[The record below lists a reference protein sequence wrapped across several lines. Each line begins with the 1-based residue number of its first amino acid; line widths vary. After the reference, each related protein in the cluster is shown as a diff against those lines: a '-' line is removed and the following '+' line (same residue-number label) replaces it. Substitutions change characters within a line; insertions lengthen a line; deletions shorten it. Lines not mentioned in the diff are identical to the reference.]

1 MSLTEQLNQIYYLTK
16 EKQMWE
22 DRLRELPDITAV
34 RYDSIGVSNSGIS
47 SPVQQ
52 IAEQREKIR
61 EIISAKLVEISFVE
75 REILEYICSIDD
87 SLMRQIMTHRH
98 IELKS
103 WLQVANT
110 IGGNNTADSVR
121 MMHDRYLKE
130 HQ

>member
-1 MSLTEQLNQIYYLTK
+1 MTIKQLEQIYYLTK

-34 RYDSIGVSNSGIS
+34 RYDSIGVSNSGVS

-52 IAEQREKIR
+52 IVEQREKIR

-87 SLMRQIMTHRH
+87 SIMRQIMTHRH

-103 WLQVANT
+103 WLQVANI

>member
-1 MSLTEQLNQIYYLTK
+1 MTSKQLDQVFNLTR
-16 EKQMWE
+16 EK
-22 DRLRELPDITAV
+22 RELEKMLLEIPDITAV

-47 SPVQQ
+47 SPVQK

-61 EIISAKLVEISFVE
+61 ELISMKLAEISVAE
-75 REILEYICSIDD
+75 REILEYIFSIND
-87 SLMRQIMTHRH
+87 SQIRRIMRLRH

-103 WLQVANT
+103 WLQVANA

>member
-1 MSLTEQLNQIYYLTK
+1 MTIKQLDQIYYLTK

-34 RYDSIGVSNSGIS
+34 RYDSIGVSNSGVS

-61 EIISAKLVEISFVE
+61 EIISAKLAEISFVE

-103 WLQVANT
+103 WLQVANA

-121 MMHDRYLKE
+121 KMHDRFL
-130 HQ
+130 QDNQ

>member
-1 MSLTEQLNQIYYLTK
+1 MTSKQLDQVFNLTR
-16 EKQMWE
+16 EK
-22 DRLRELPDITAV
+22 RELEKMLLEIPDITAV
-34 RYDSIGVSNSGIS
+34 RYNSIGVSNSGIS
-47 SPVQQ
+47 SPVQK

-61 EIISAKLVEISFVE
+61 ELISMKLAEISVAE
-75 REILEYICSIDD
+75 REILEYIFSIND
-87 SLMRQIMTHRH
+87 SQIRRIMRLRH

-103 WLQVANT
+103 WLQVANI

>member
-1 MSLTEQLNQIYYLTK
+1 MTSKQLDQVFNLTR
-16 EKQMWE
+16 EK
-22 DRLRELPDITAV
+22 RELEKMLLEIPDITAV

-47 SPVQQ
+47 SPVQK

-61 EIISAKLVEISFVE
+61 ELISMKLAEISVAE
-75 REILEYICSIDD
+75 REILEYIFSIND
-87 SLMRQIMTHRH
+87 SQIRRIMRLRH

-103 WLQVANT
+103 WLQVANA

-121 MMHDRYLKE
+121 KMHDRFLQD

>member
-1 MSLTEQLNQIYYLTK
+1 MTSKQLDQVFNLTR
-16 EKQMWE
+16 EK
-22 DRLRELPDITAV
+22 RELEKMLLEIPDITAV

-47 SPVQQ
+47 SPVQK

-61 EIISAKLVEISFVE
+61 ELISMKLAEISVAE
-75 REILEYICSIDD
+75 REILEYIFSIND
-87 SLMRQIMTHRH
+87 SQIRRIMRLRH

-103 WLQVANT
+103 WLQVANA

-121 MMHDRYLKE
+121 MAHDRFLKD

>member
-1 MSLTEQLNQIYYLTK
+1 MTIKQLEQIYYLTK

-34 RYDSIGVSNSGIS
+34 RYDNIGASNSGVS

-52 IAEQREKIR
+52 IVEQREKIR

-103 WLQVANT
+103 WLQVANI

>member
-1 MSLTEQLNQIYYLTK
+1 MTIKQLDQIYYLTK

-22 DRLRELPDITAV
+22 DRLRELPDITAI
-34 RYDSIGVSNSGIS
+34 RYDSIGASNSGVS

-103 WLQVANT
+103 WLQVANI

-121 MMHDRYLKE
+121 MMHDRYLKD

>member
-1 MSLTEQLNQIYYLTK
+1 MTSKQLDQVFNLTR
-16 EKQMWE
+16 EK
-22 DRLRELPDITAV
+22 RELEKMLIEIPDITAV

-47 SPVQQ
+47 SPVQK

-61 EIISAKLVEISFVE
+61 ELISMKLAEISVAE
-75 REILEYICSIDD
+75 REIFEYIFSIND
-87 SLMRQIMTHRH
+87 SQIRRIMRLRH

-103 WLQVANT
+103 WLQVANA

-121 MMHDRYLKE
+121 MAHDRYLKD

>member
-1 MSLTEQLNQIYYLTK
+1 MTIKQLDQIYYLTK

-47 SPVQQ
+47 SPVQK

-61 EIISAKLVEISFVE
+61 ELISMKLAEISVAE
-75 REILEYICSIDD
+75 REILEYIFSIND
-87 SLMRQIMTHRH
+87 SQIRRIMRLRH

-121 MMHDRYLKE
+121 MAHDRFLKE
-130 HQ
+130 QE

>member
-1 MSLTEQLNQIYYLTK
+1 MTLKQLDQIYYLTK
-16 EKQMWE
+16 EKKMWE

-34 RYDSIGVSNSGIS
+34 RYDSIGVSNSGVS

-61 EIISAKLVEISFVE
+61 EIISAKLAEISFVE

>member
-1 MSLTEQLNQIYYLTK
+1 MTSKQLDQVFNLTR
-16 EKQMWE
+16 EK
-22 DRLRELPDITAV
+22 RELEKMLLEIPDITAV

-47 SPVQQ
+47 SPVQK

-61 EIISAKLVEISFVE
+61 ELISMKLAEISVAE
-75 REILEYICSIDD
+75 REILEYIFSIND
-87 SLMRQIMTHRH
+87 SQMRRIMRLRH

-103 WLQVANT
+103 WLQVANV

-121 MMHDRYLKE
+121 MAHDRYLKD

>member
-1 MSLTEQLNQIYYLTK
+1 MTIKQLEQIYYLTK

>member
-1 MSLTEQLNQIYYLTK
+1 MTSKQLDQVFNLTR
-16 EKQMWE
+16 EK
-22 DRLRELPDITAV
+22 RELEKMLLEIPDITAV
-34 RYDSIGVSNSGIS
+34 RYDSIGARNSGIS
-47 SPVQQ
+47 SPVQK

-61 EIISAKLVEISFVE
+61 EIISAKLAEISFVE

-103 WLQVANT
+103 WLQVANA

-121 MMHDRYLKE
+121 MAHDRYLKE

>member
-1 MSLTEQLNQIYYLTK
+1 MTSKQLDQVFNLTR
-16 EKQMWE
+16 EK
-22 DRLRELPDITAV
+22 RELEKMLLEIPDITAE

-47 SPVQQ
+47 SPVQK

-61 EIISAKLVEISFVE
+61 ELISMKLAEISVAE
-75 REILEYICSIDD
+75 REILEYIFSIND
-87 SLMRQIMTHRH
+87 SQIRRIMRLRH

-103 WLQVANT
+103 WLQVAIA

>member
-1 MSLTEQLNQIYYLTK
+1 MTIKQLEQIYYLTK

-34 RYDSIGVSNSGIS
+34 RYDSIGVSNSGVS

-98 IELKS
+98 SELKS
-103 WLQVANT
+103 WLQVANA

-121 MMHDRYLKE
+121 KMHDRFL
-130 HQ
+130 QDNN

>member
-1 MSLTEQLNQIYYLTK
+1 MTSKQLDQVFNLTR
-16 EKQMWE
+16 EK
-22 DRLRELPDITAV
+22 RELEKMLLEIPDITAV

-47 SPVQQ
+47 SPVQK

-61 EIISAKLVEISFVE
+61 ELISMKLAEISVAE
-75 REILEYICSIDD
+75 REILEYIFSIND
-87 SLMRQIMTHRH
+87 SQIRRIMRLRH

-103 WLQVANT
+103 WLQVANA

-121 MMHDRYLKE
+121 MMHDRYLKD